1 MYSFASYV
9 DKIISKGVFFSSIYI
24 LSSIIHH
31 SFIIT
36 NYLFMFCVFRI
47 LCLHF
52 PAKLTVTTDT
62 IQMLGQVE
70 PLVPGEC
77 GAPCVCAAEG
87 I

>member
-9 DKIISKGVFFSSIYI
+9 DKIISKGVFFPIYI
-24 LSSIIHH
+24 LSIIHH

-52 PAKLTVTTDT
+52 PAKLTVTTDK

-70 PLVPGEC
+70 RLVPGER
-77 GAPCVCAAEG
+77 GAPCVCVAEG